1 MTSSIQPLAVS
12 QSFSGS
18 QGIQAPGP
26 KPTTPHSGSAQG
38 FRELFEKI
46 AASPSSKDPF
56 SNNLHKELGALQQKA
71 LGGGAFDA
79 RELLLYQIKAGQFN
93 MRVELVSKVA
103 ESLLGTLR
111 KLQSQP

>member
-12 QSFSGS
+12 QAVSGS
-18 QGIQAPGP
+18 QSVHLPGT
-26 KPTTPHSGSAQG
+26 KPTNPHSGPAQG
-38 FRELFEKI
+38 FKELFDKI
-46 AASPSSKDPF
+46 AAAPSSKDPF
-56 SNNLHKELGALQQKA
+56 SNSLHKELGALQQKA